1 MFGPWERDN
10 QRQSI
15 VDKYYSENWYQAT
28 DKFCRHAMNFG
39 DLKWCSADG
48 HQFDIPYVLIG
59 DGPHKIVINSGI
71 HGIEGY
77 FGSAAQN
84 MFLDKFSKSF
94 TPDFFKKYTICL
106 IHVVNG
112 WGMQN
117 RMREVLD
124 RNNGGLVDLNRNF
137 GVDFSAPNTLPQNP
151 KYELAHDLLLSKP
164 DAKVK
169 KEKLKVFRAQHLTDG
184 AWDAISFGQYKHP
197 YGLFYGGADQMLEN
211 KMTLLIY
218 DTIMRDAK
226 SLTSIGLHTGL
237 GRFDRKRGRVT
248 GQLLV
253 SHPEEHRNTK
263 YFSKM
268 LAGTAVVADERA
280 AKGPVLL
287 GDLVDCLEM
296 RYEKSDV
303 PVYTADFEIGTG
315 EFPIMSP
322 IYKRMDM
329 GDARYDLLHHG
340 EISAQTLQNLTE
352 SWYPSDRGWRD
363 AALERAYILF
373 AEMFHYLKQR

>member
-1 MFGPWERDN
+1 M
-10 QRQSI
+10 
-15 VDKYYSENWYQAT
+15 DKYYSENWHQAT
-28 DKFCRHAMNFG
+28 DKFCRGVRNFG

-84 MFLDKFSKSF
+84 MFLDKFNKSF
-94 TPDFFKKYTICL
+94 SPDFLKKYTICL
-106 IHVVNG
+106 IHIVNG

-117 RMREVLD
+117 RMREVFD
-124 RNNGGLVDLNRNF
+124 NVNGGLVDLNRNF
-137 GVDFSAPNTLPQNP
+137 GVNFSAPNTLPQNP

-164 DAKVK
+164 DARIK
-169 KEKLKVFRAQHLTDG
+169 KEKIKAFRAQHLTDG